1 MSETEY
7 EGSRT
12 SPVEHKSV
20 DVEHKPNQLPVH
32 DVEAADEGAISPLK
46 RNLQGRHMQMIAIG
60 TSFLL
65 EAGMSSIF

>member
-7 EGSRT
+7 EGRT
-12 SPVEHKSV
+12 SPAEHKSV
-20 DVEHKPNQLPVH
+20 DVEHKPSQLPVH

-65 EAGMSSIF
+65 RSDRRSIF